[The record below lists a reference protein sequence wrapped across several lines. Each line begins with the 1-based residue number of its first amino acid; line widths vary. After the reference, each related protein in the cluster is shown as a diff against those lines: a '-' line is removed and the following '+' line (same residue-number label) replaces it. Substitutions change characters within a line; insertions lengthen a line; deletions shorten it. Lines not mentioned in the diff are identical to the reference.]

1 MDSKQDMSTIKEKK
15 AMLSTLWIFLLF
27 NVVYADILSLMDPAS
42 PIRNIMAGA
51 PLPSGGLLAGAILME
66 VFIVMVIL
74 SRILP
79 YKANRWTNIIVGALI
94 IIPII
99 TGGHGQYY
107 VFFASIEVLSLLLI
121 IWYAWKLPKYK
132 ILDY

>member
-1 MDSKQDMSTIKEKK
+1 MKKEKYSKKDTSETKEKK
-15 AMLSTLWIFLLF
+15 AILSTLWTFLLF
-27 NVVYADILSLMDPAS
+27 NVVYADILSLMDSTS
-42 PIRNIMAGA
+42 PIREIMAGA

-66 VFIVMVIL
+66 AFIAMIIL

-94 IIPII
+94 IVPVI

-107 VFFASIEVLSLLLI
+107 MFFATIEVACILFI
-121 IWYAWKLPKYK
+121 IRYAWKWRN
-132 ILDY
+132 